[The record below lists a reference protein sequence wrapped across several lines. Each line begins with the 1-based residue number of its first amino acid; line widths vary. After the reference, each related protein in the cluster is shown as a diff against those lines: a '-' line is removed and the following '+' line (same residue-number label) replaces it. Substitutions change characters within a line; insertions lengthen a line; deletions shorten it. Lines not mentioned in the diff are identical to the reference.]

1 MGDVLEYIVDGTSGL
16 APGGVDGSA
25 IICGVCSKGE
35 VGKGYLI
42 GKSSDLASML
52 GVGPLVDRVK
62 DALLTAGQE
71 ATLIAVPCSGN
82 PGGYISEPRITGKSP
97 ACKVLGSAQTNADIV
112 LEVENEGQLGTAA
125 VKLSFDGGKTFGS
138 SLLSSKSIMLK
149 NDTVQTGATLVFED
163 ETALLFEGTKYEITV
178 RTAISDVTKIGSET
192 SPDITVTGEVKA
204 AAELMLVIQKSG
216 KRNEATY
223 QLSVDGGDTFM
234 KTRTVPIDGKYELL
248 NYGVTVT
255 FPEGDY
261 EGGTTYLCSLLAPE
275 PSITSVMEAL
285 EKPLSLYD
293 IEFVHV
299 AAASNSI
306 DWAAAGAKAD
316 ELWNLHRPTY
326 FKMEARLPYAGEN
339 LNNYTA
345 ALIAEKQNVAHRFVQ
360 VIAQFGEVTETGG
373 NRHFRN
379 FAGLNAG
386 RVMSIPVQRAAG
398 RVRDGGITGVT
409 LPDGWEAVQP
419 VLEDAGFVT
428 AKKYAGLDGV
438 YWGDSRTM
446 ADDTSDFRYEEVLR
460 TVFKAMRKQRIAALK
475 SMYDEAGDVMLGN
488 NALGL
493 AYLKANIENALDT
506 MVKANPQELADYV
519 VGIPSGQDIVN
530 NGVAVETTLVGI
542 PIIRQIKLYSNYAYA
557 GSNFDPRLQ

>member
-1 MGDVLEYIVDGTSGL
+1 MGDVLEYLVDGTSGL

-42 GKSSDLASML
+42 GKSSNLASML
-52 GVGPLVDRVK
+52 GVGTLVDRVK

-82 PGGYISEPRITGKSP
+82 AGGYISEPRITGKSP
-97 ACKVLGSAQTNADIV
+97 LCKVLGSPQKNALV
-112 LEVENEGQLGTAA
+112 VMQVETEGQIGTAT

-138 SLLSSKSIMLK
+138 SLQSSKSIMLK
-149 NDTVQTGATLVFED
+149 NDTVQTGATLVFAD
-163 ETALLFEGTKYEITV
+163 ETENLTLGTKYEITV
-178 RTAISDVTKIGSET
+178 RTSISNVSKIGSEE

-204 AAELMLVIQKSG
+204 AAELMLVIEKAGSL
-216 KRNEATY
+216 NEATY
-223 QLSVDGGDTFM
+223 KLSVDGGDTFM
-234 KTRTVPIDGKYELL
+234 KTRTVPIDGTHELL
-248 NYGVTVT
+248 DYGVAIT
-255 FPEGDY
+255 FPEGSY

-326 FKMEARLPYAGEN
+326 FKMEARLPYAGED
-339 LNNYTA
+339 LNDYTA
-345 ALIAEKQNVAHRFVQ
+345 ALLEEKKKFSHRFVQ

-373 NRHFRN
+373 NRHFRS
-379 FAGLNAG
+379 FGGLNSG
-386 RVMSIPVQRAAG
+386 RTMSIPVQRAAG
-398 RVRDGGITGVT
+398 RVRDGGISGVT
-409 LPDGWEAVQP
+409 LADGWEAVQP

-438 YWGDSRTM
+438 YWADSRTM

-460 TVFKAMRKQRIAALK
+460 TVFKAIRKQRIAALK
-475 SMYDEAGDVMLGN
+475 SMYDEAGDVLLGD

-493 AYLKANIENALDT
+493 AYLKANIENALDA
-506 MVKANPQELADYV
+506 MVKAIPQELAGYV
-519 VGIPSGQDIVN
+519 VDIPNGQDIVN
-530 NGVAVETTLVGI
+530 NGVAVETTLIGI

-557 GSNFDPRLQ
+557 GSNFDPRMK

>member
-16 APGGVDGSA
+16 APGGVEGSA

-42 GKSSDLASML
+42 GKSSNLASML
-52 GVGPLVDRVK
+52 GVGTLVDRVK
-62 DALLTAGQE
+62 DALLTAGQK

-82 PGGYISEPRITGKSP
+82 AGGYISEPRITGKSP
-97 ACKVLGSAQTNADIV
+97 ACKVLGSPQKNALV
-112 LEVENEGQLGTAA
+112 VMQVETEGQIGTAT

-138 SLLSSKSIMLK
+138 SLQSSKSIMLK
-149 NDTVQTGATLVFED
+149 NDTVQTGATLVFDD
-163 ETALLFEGTKYEITV
+163 ETENLTLGTKYEITV
-178 RTAISDVTKIGSET
+178 RTSISDVSKIGSEE

-204 AAELMLVIQKSG
+204 AAELMLVIEKAG
-216 KRNEATY
+216 GLNEATY
-223 QLSVDGGDTFM
+223 KLSVDGGDTFM
-234 KTRTVPIDGKYELL
+234 KTRTVPINGTYELL
-248 NYGVTVT
+248 DYGVTVT
-255 FPEGDY
+255 FPEGKY

-326 FKMEARLPYAGEN
+326 FKLEARLPYDGED
-339 LNNYTA
+339 LNDYTA
-345 ALIAEKQNVAHRFVQ
+345 ALLEEKQKFSHRFVQ

-373 NRHFRN
+373 NRHFRS
-379 FAGLNAG
+379 FAGLNSG
-386 RVMSIPVQRAAG
+386 RTMSIPVQRAAG
-398 RVRDGGITGVT
+398 RVRDGGISGVS
-409 LPDGWEAVQP
+409 LADGWEAVQP
-419 VLEDAGFVT
+419 VLEEAGFVT

-438 YWGDSRTM
+438 YWADSRTM
-446 ADDTSDFRYEEVLR
+446 ADDTSDFRYEEVVR
-460 TVFKAMRKQRIAALK
+460 TVFKAVRKMRIAALK
-475 SMYDEAGDVMLGN
+475 SMYDEAGDVLLGD

-506 MVKANPQELADYV
+506 MVKANPQELASYV

-530 NGVAVETTLVGI
+530 NGVAVETTLIGI
-542 PIIRQIKLYSNYAYA
+542 PIIRQIKLYSNYVYA
-557 GSNFDPRLQ
+557 GSNFDPRMK

>member
-1 MGDVLEYIVDGTSGL
+1 MGDVLEYLVDGTSGL

-52 GVGPLVDRVK
+52 GVGTLVDRVK

-71 ATLIAVPCSGN
+71 ATLIAVPCQGN
-82 PGGYISEPRITGKSP
+82 AGGYISEPRITGKSP
-97 ACKVLGSAQTNADIV
+97 ACKVLGSPQKNALV
-112 LEVENEGQLGTAA
+112 VMQVETEGQIGTAA
-125 VKLSFDGGKTFGS
+125 VKLSFDGGKNFGS
-138 SLLSSKSIMLK
+138 ALQSSKTIPLRSDEM
-149 NDTVQTGATLVFED
+149 QTGATLVFAD
-163 ETALLFEGTKYEITV
+163 ETENLTLGTKYEITV
-178 RTAISDVTKIGSET
+178 RTSISDVSKIGSEE

-204 AAELMLVIQKSG
+204 AAELMLVIEKAGSL
-216 KRNEATY
+216 NEATY
-223 QLSVDGGDTFM
+223 KLSVDGGDTFM
-234 KTRTVPIDGKYELL
+234 KTRTVPIDGTYELL
-248 NYGVTVT
+248 DYGVTIT
-255 FPEGDY
+255 FPEGSY

-316 ELWNLHRPTY
+316 ELWNMHRPTY
-326 FKMEARLPYAGEN
+326 FKMEARLPYAGED
-339 LNNYTA
+339 LNDYTA
-345 ALIAEKQNVAHRFVQ
+345 ALLEEKQKFSHRFVQ

-379 FAGLNAG
+379 FGGLNSG
-386 RVMSIPVQRAAG
+386 RTMAIPVQRAAG
-398 RVRDGGITGVT
+398 RVRDGGISGVS
-409 LPDGWEAVQP
+409 LVDGWEAVQP
-419 VLEDAGFVT
+419 VLEEAGFVT

-438 YWGDSRTM
+438 YWADSRTM

-460 TVFKAMRKQRIAALK
+460 TTFKAVRLMRVAALK
-475 SMYDEAGDVMLGN
+475 SMYDEAGDVLLGE

-493 AYLKANIENALDT
+493 SYLKANIENALDT
-506 MVKANPQELADYV
+506 MVKAIPQELAGYV
-519 VGIPSGQDIVN
+519 VNIPNGQDIVN
-530 NGVAVETTLVGI
+530 NGVAVETTLIGI
-542 PIIRQIKLYSNYAYA
+542 PIIRQIKLYTNYAYA
-557 GSNFDPRLQ
+557 GSNFDPRMQ